1 MLHAIIMAGGA
12 GTRLWP
18 ESRQN
23 QPKQLLTF
31 GDTRSLLQKTL
42 DRLQP
47 TVSLENI
54 RIVTGKHLAQAIRQ
68 QTPELPED
76 AVVVEPCA
84 RNTAACIALAALLCL
99 EKDPE
104 ATLVV
109 LPSDQYIT
117 TNAQFQATLQEAAQ
131 LVEQAPE
138 TLVTLGIQPTYPAE
152 SFGYIE
158 RGEALESQGTSIPAF
173 HVCKFREKPSRDVA
187 AEYIDTG
194 RFFWNA
200 GIFVWK
206 AAAVLRNLQTYA
218 PNVYAPV
225 EEIQTALRQYG
236 SASPLFVEVLE
247 RVFPQIPSISIDYAV
262 MEPVAGAG
270 NVVVVSAPFAWDDV
284 GSWRAMERVF
294 PQDANQNTVLINGSQ
309 GAEVLM
315 LQSHGCIVRCSD
327 AAKKVVATYGL
338 ENLGVVITSE
348 AVLIFDKQCEE
359 SVREVTKKLKELGRE
374 ELL

>member
-18 ESRQN
+18 ESRKN

-31 GDTRSLLQKTL
+31 GDSRSLLQKTL

-47 TVSLENI
+47 TVPLENI
-54 RIVTGKHLAQAIRQ
+54 RIVTGQHLAAAIRQ
-68 QTPELPED
+68 QTPELPAD

-84 RNTAACIALAALLCL
+84 RNTAACIALAAMLCL
-99 EKDPE
+99 EKDPD
-104 ATLVV
+104 ATMVV

-117 TNAQFQATLQEAAQ
+117 TNAQFQATLQKAAQ

-158 RGEALESQGTSIPAF
+158 RGEALTQDATIPAF

-187 AEYIDTG
+187 AEYIETG

-200 GIFVWK
+200 GIFIWK
-206 AAAVLRNLQTYA
+206 AKTVLQNLRTYA
-218 PNVYAPV
+218 SDVYAPV
-225 EEIQTALRQYG
+225 AEIQAALRQHG
-236 SASPLFVEVLE
+236 STSPQFVEVLE

-262 MEPVAGAG
+262 MEPAAGAG

-294 PQDANQNTVLINGSQ
+294 PQDGNQNTVLTNGSQ

-327 AAKKVVATYGL
+327 VAKKVVATYGV
-338 ENLGVVITSE
+338 ENLGMVITAE

-359 SVREVTKKLKELGRE
+359 SVREVTKKLKELGHE

>member
-18 ESRQN
+18 ESRKN

-54 RIVTGKHLAQAIRQ
+54 RIVTGQHLADAIRQ
-68 QTPELPED
+68 QTPELPAD

-84 RNTAACIALAALLCL
+84 RNTAACIALAAMLCL
-99 EKDPE
+99 EKDPD
-104 ATLVV
+104 ATMVV

-117 TNAQFQATLQEAAQ
+117 TNAQFQATLQKAAQ

-158 RGEALESQGTSIPAF
+158 RGAALESQGTSIPAF

-187 AEYIDTG
+187 AEYIETG

-200 GIFVWK
+200 GIFIWK
-206 AAAVLRNLQTYA
+206 AETVLQNLRTYA
-218 PNVYAPV
+218 SDVYAPV
-225 EEIQTALRQYG
+225 AEIQAALRQHG
-236 SASPLFVEVLE
+236 STSPLFVEVLE

-262 MEPVAGAG
+262 MEPAAGAG

-294 PQDANQNTVLINGSQ
+294 PQDGNQNTVLTNGSQ

>member
-131 LVEQAPE
+131 LIEQAPE

-158 RGEALESQGTSIPAF
+158 RGAALESQGTSIPAF
-173 HVCKFREKPSRDVA
+173 HV
-187 AEYIDTG
+187 
-194 RFFWNA
+194 W
-200 GIFVWK
+200 
-206 AAAVLRNLQTYA
+206 
-218 PNVYAPV
+218 
-225 EEIQTALRQYG
+225 
-236 SASPLFVEVLE
+236 
-247 RVFPQIPSISIDYAV
+247 
-262 MEPVAGAG
+262 M
-270 NVVVVSAPFAWDDV
+270 
-284 GSWRAMERVF
+284 
-294 PQDANQNTVLINGSQ
+294 
-309 GAEVLM
+309 
-315 LQSHGCIVRCSD
+315 
-327 AAKKVVATYGL
+327 
-338 ENLGVVITSE
+338 
-348 AVLIFDKQCEE
+348 
-359 SVREVTKKLKELGRE
+359 
-374 ELL
+374 